1 MTTPNNIPPPVFPR
15 SLTWLGIVI
24 LGSALTATA
33 IPQAVASGP
42 ALHSATIEWSG
53 ADLPNGVIS
62 GGAPSVYTSGVRG
75 WGAAPFFALG
85 TMGLEWETPF
95 ELARREPYLG
105 NESPVALVPG
115 GVSAWTSNG
124 LLFPRP
130 NDSVDTTSTISIDAN
145 RARWSIE
152 LNGVR
157 EDTMSPFRFF
167 WVAGLVDSYE
177 SVYSSPAPGVVV
189 ISDGA
194 GKHPTLVLKATS
206 TSGIVQWGGSGIYTA
221 DLASGE
227 RQPTLYVHSTS
238 DQNITVA
245 ITLGI
250 VDSDPCERTNAIGF
264 ASASADSPTS
274 SWSTLTSCLG
284 NPSWVAQAGESTVL
298 TLPLNSALP
307 ALGAEEARELSIS
320 GLPSGVT
327 WEQLANTEGGLSV
340 RVVSDR
346 NVPPGDYP
354 LSFSALTT
362 TTTGG
367 VTHRSQPLM
376 SGGNLAVSAPAE
388 IAPPPEP
395 EPEAILDEPSLE
407 NDLDGPEEV
416 ALASTD
422 ASAQA
427 TPPATDSRPTEQSVL
442 PVGPPRLA
450 LPTPEQPE
458 RPIAPLAIA
467 RPQELPLVTKPPAAS
482 LPALAEEPPEP
493 TNASSWVGL
502 SLLTSLIVGA
512 LIAAVR
518 RRKEPAEE

>member
-1 MTTPNNIPPPVFPR
+1 MTTPQDVPPPVFPR
-15 SLTWLGIVI
+15 SVTWFGIVI
-24 LGSALTATA
+24 LGSALTSTA

-105 NESPVALVPG
+105 SESNVALVPG

-130 NDSVDTTSTISIDAN
+130 NDSVDTTSTISIDGN

-194 GKHPTLVLKATS
+194 GQHPTLVLKATS

-221 DLASGE
+221 DLAGGE

-250 VDSDPCERTNAIGF
+250 VDSDPCERSNAIGF
-264 ASASADSPTS
+264 ASATADSPTS
-274 SWSTLTSCLG
+274 SWPTLTSCMG
-284 NPSWVAQAGESTVL
+284 NPSWEAQAGESTVL
-298 TLPLNSALP
+298 TIPLNSALP
-307 ALGAEEARELSIS
+307 ALGAEAARELSIS
-320 GLPSGVT
+320 GLPSGVS
-327 WEQLANTEGGLSV
+327 WERLANTEGGLSV
-340 RVVSDR
+340 RVLSDR
-346 NVPPGDYP
+346 NVPPGDYS
-354 LSFSALTT
+354 LSFSGLTT

-367 VTHRSQPLM
+367 VTHRSQPLV

-388 IAPPPEP
+388 IAPPSEP
-395 EPEAILDEPSLE
+395 EPIPEEPSLE

-422 ASAQA
+422 ASAQS
-427 TPPATDSRPTEQSVL
+427 TPPATDSRPSEQSVL
-442 PVGPPRLA
+442 PAGRARLA
-450 LPTPEQPE
+450 VPTPDQPE
-458 RPIAPLAIA
+458 RPIAPFAIA
-467 RPQELPLVTKPPAAS
+467 RPQELPLATKPPAAS
-482 LPALAEEPPEP
+482 LPADAEGPPEP

-502 SLLTSLIVGA
+502 SLLTSLVVGA
-512 LIAAVR
+512 LIAVVR